1 MPFEADTAGS
11 RFKKVLRD
19 ALRVFPTKNPAAL
32 REAMQNDSSSEEG
45 SDDDDDGFS
54 DAGEEMALLADLGGN
69 RSGDGA
75 LARVALALGAHCPRL
90 RTLSLASCGMCDGG
104 AGALG
109 RAFRCHADLE
119 VLDVSG
125 SRITSAGCLALS
137 ALLRGAG
144 SAEPAGRGPRD
155 GGVVSLNANW
165 NLLGDDGAVA
175 CAVAGVAAPTCAPP
189 VGRTVAPSPLHT
201 LRLENCCGAGHEHA
215 LLEAVHTVVAFLS
228 RLNRSAPSIVVEFP
242 DRHRTVVRDCEY
254 GDDELTFLSGARPR
268 LGSDDLSIAT
278 SPSMDELTGG
288 PTAPVADR
296 ADDADDGSLADA
308 SLGGASAKTL
318 STHASWLSREGDR
331 RKARRRPFSRM
342 LEIPAD
348 ALSNQKFAPPAPQN
362 EHGRGSMT
370 AAGRRSLRDGPGRGS
385 LQGAPGGRASMQ
397 RGSLNGGGNRGSL
410 NAGGASRGSLNSGGG
425 RASLQ
430 RLQSGLQR
438 GSLKQASAAMAAL
451 GGLQIGRQSKTWSRR
466 KDETSYFNIEALDRL
481 AAADFTFLVAH
492 GALRDELA
500 AKRVLLPSDDRSPP
514 KPPKGGRRRTDRRA
528 PQSDGSRSS
537 VILKKPVS
545 PGLARL
551 EDVFAK
557 HHAALCR
564 VFRFFSAA
572 FSPDPR
578 LPIVRLHR
586 FAFLEL
592 LEALGLVDRRRVA
605 SNVAAVDFAFDRPLA
620 RLLRDDLSA
629 PAPEAKAAPQP
640 ADRPRLPP
648 ATGPARRRRSSN
660 LTPAMLLGLDA
671 PAAPTPRA
679 GGGGDRGVLF
689 PKVLASVLEGAF
701 ARLHKAR
708 PRALL
713 DPDTFR
719 RHALYSP
726 EVDVALKPHARPLS
740 ELYSAYKDGPDHAS
754 VLMGVDGWLRLLHG
768 AGLLRGDARPR
779 HDLPRD
785 DDDDQGP
792 GKPRFTDRPERPYEG
807 DLTEADARCC
817 FAYAQVQTGGD
828 DGGKEKGRRKNTD
841 EFITRIDFV
850 EALCWLALMKPL
862 PSARAL
868 THAWEPGTSLEDF
881 VEVLDEPDVI
891 NSPDLHHFIDMPKPL
906 PQTPR
911 DAAWLSLESL
921 VIKMLFVVYRR
932 VARANPALERV
943 CLSIGQPACERQLGP
958 VAAGLG

>member
-1 MPFEADTAGS
+1 M
-11 RFKKVLRD
+11 
-19 ALRVFPTKNPAAL
+19 
-32 REAMQNDSSSEEG
+32 
-45 SDDDDDGFS
+45 
-54 DAGEEMALLADLGGN
+54 
-69 RSGDGA
+69 
-75 LARVALALGAHCPRL
+75 
-90 RTLSLASCGMCDGG
+90 
-104 AGALG
+104 
-109 RAFRCHADLE
+109 
-119 VLDVSG
+119 
-125 SRITSAGCLALS
+125 
-137 ALLRGAG
+137 
-144 SAEPAGRGPRD
+144 
-155 GGVVSLNANW
+155 
-165 NLLGDDGAVA
+165 
-175 CAVAGVAAPTCAPP
+175 
-189 VGRTVAPSPLHT
+189 
-201 LRLENCCGAGHEHA
+201 
-215 LLEAVHTVVAFLS
+215 
-228 RLNRSAPSIVVEFP
+228 
-242 DRHRTVVRDCEY
+242 
-254 GDDELTFLSGARPR
+254 
-268 LGSDDLSIAT
+268 
-278 SPSMDELTGG
+278 
-288 PTAPVADR
+288 
-296 ADDADDGSLADA
+296 
-308 SLGGASAKTL
+308 
-318 STHASWLSREGDR
+318 
-331 RKARRRPFSRM
+331 
-342 LEIPAD
+342 
-348 ALSNQKFAPPAPQN
+348 FA
-362 EHGRGSMT
+362 
-370 AAGRRSLRDGPGRGS
+370 
-385 LQGAPGGRASMQ
+385 
-397 RGSLNGGGNRGSL
+397 
-410 NAGGASRGSLNSGGG
+410 
-425 RASLQ
+425 
-430 RLQSGLQR
+430 
-438 GSLKQASAAMAAL
+438 
-451 GGLQIGRQSKTWSRR
+451 
-466 KDETSYFNIEALDRL
+466 
-481 AAADFTFLVAH
+481 
-492 GALRDELA
+492 
-500 AKRVLLPSDDRSPP
+500 
-514 KPPKGGRRRTDRRA
+514 
-528 PQSDGSRSS
+528 
-537 VILKKPVS
+537 
-545 PGLARL
+545 
-551 EDVFAK
+551 
-557 HHAALCR
+557 
-564 VFRFFSAA
+564 RFFSAA

-605 SNVAAVDFAFDRPLA
+605 SNVAAVDFAFDRCASLDPFAGRLAGDAPAAPAPDPAQPEGADALEQLGGAVLAAGAAPKTSLARSEFVAAVVLSRAELVHPTSMGASSNGDSFIGFRELDESTRSVQTSAETTSMSPSSSVSKFGRDVPNRRSMSAQVLYVA
-620 RLLRDDLSA
+620 RLLRDDISA

-671 PAAPTPRA
+671 PAAADAPRA

-785 DDDDQGP
+785 DEFDDRP

-932 VARANPALERV
+932 VARANPALEHV
-943 CLSIGQPACERQLGP
+943 CLSIGQPTCERQLEAL

>member
-1 MPFEADTAGS
+1 M
-11 RFKKVLRD
+11 
-19 ALRVFPTKNPAAL
+19 
-32 REAMQNDSSSEEG
+32 
-45 SDDDDDGFS
+45 
-54 DAGEEMALLADLGGN
+54 
-69 RSGDGA
+69 
-75 LARVALALGAHCPRL
+75 LARAKGSV
-90 RTLSLASCGMCDGG
+90 
-104 AGALG
+104 
-109 RAFRCHADLE
+109 LE
-119 VLDVSG
+119 P
-125 SRITSAGCLALS
+125 C
-137 ALLRGAG
+137 
-144 SAEPAGRGPRD
+144 
-155 GGVVSLNANW
+155 
-165 NLLGDDGAVA
+165 
-175 CAVAGVAAPTCAPP
+175 
-189 VGRTVAPSPLHT
+189 
-201 LRLENCCGAGHEHA
+201 
-215 LLEAVHTVVAFLS
+215 
-228 RLNRSAPSIVVEFP
+228 
-242 DRHRTVVRDCEY
+242 
-254 GDDELTFLSGARPR
+254 
-268 LGSDDLSIAT
+268 
-278 SPSMDELTGG
+278 
-288 PTAPVADR
+288 
-296 ADDADDGSLADA
+296 
-308 SLGGASAKTL
+308 
-318 STHASWLSREGDR
+318 
-331 RKARRRPFSRM
+331 
-342 LEIPAD
+342 
-348 ALSNQKFAPPAPQN
+348 
-362 EHGRGSMT
+362 
-370 AAGRRSLRDGPGRGS
+370 
-385 LQGAPGGRASMQ
+385 
-397 RGSLNGGGNRGSL
+397 
-410 NAGGASRGSLNSGGG
+410 
-425 RASLQ
+425 
-430 RLQSGLQR
+430 
-438 GSLKQASAAMAAL
+438 
-451 GGLQIGRQSKTWSRR
+451 
-466 KDETSYFNIEALDRL
+466 
-481 AAADFTFLVAH
+481 
-492 GALRDELA
+492 
-500 AKRVLLPSDDRSPP
+500 
-514 KPPKGGRRRTDRRA
+514 
-528 PQSDGSRSS
+528 
-537 VILKKPVS
+537 
-545 PGLARL
+545 
-551 EDVFAK
+551 
-557 HHAALCR
+557 
-564 VFRFFSAA
+564 
-572 FSPDPR
+572 
-578 LPIVRLHR
+578 
-586 FAFLEL
+586 
-592 LEALGLVDRRRVA
+592 LGLVDRRRVA
-605 SNVAAVDFAFDRPLA
+605 SNVAAVDFAFDRCASLDPFAGRLAGDAPAASPPDPAQPEGADALEQLGGAVLAAGAAPKTSLARSEFVAAVVLYVA

-671 PAAPTPRA
+671 PAAADAPRA

-785 DDDDQGP
+785 DDDDDRP

-932 VARANPALERV
+932 VARANPALEHV
-943 CLSIGQPACERQLGP
+943 CLSIGQPTCERQLEAL